1 MLSLF
6 VAVILDNL
14 ELDEDIKKLKQMK
27 AREMSAEIKKTLPR
41 RLRLFEKFPDRP
53 QMTRLHKIPS
63 DFNLPKVWNVQH
75 CLYKSGIYLT
85 SQCIW
90 SITKILVVVSPAK
103 VQFLFYLAPHCYRFY
118 ELNDQSVYC
127 VVLNLFTWILS

>member
-1 MLSLF
+1 MLLQIVLSLF

-63 DFNLPKVWNVQH
+63 DFNLPKVWMLNAQY
-75 CLYKSGIYLT
+75 LSLKSGVYVTEINKVYLNKNRNVA
-85 SQCIW
+85 CN
-90 SITKILVVVSPAK
+90 
-103 VQFLFYLAPHCYRFY
+103 FL
-118 ELNDQSVYC
+118 NSV
-127 VVLNLFTWILS
+127 

>member
-27 AREMSAEIKKTLPR
+27 AREQSAEIKKTLPR

-53 QMTRLHKIPS
+53 QMTRLHKVPS
-63 DFNLPKVWNVQH
+63 DFSLPKVNLNIFMNDFIVKNS
-75 CLYKSGIYLT
+75 YIY
-85 SQCIW
+85 
-90 SITKILVVVSPAK
+90 
-103 VQFLFYLAPHCYRFY
+103 FLG
-118 ELNDQSVYC
+118 S
-127 VVLNLFTWILS
+127 

>member
-1 MLSLF
+1 MKIGFQIVLSLF

-63 DFNLPKVWNVQH
+63 DFNLPKVWNPQYPP
-75 CLYKSGIYLT
+75 C
-85 SQCIW
+85 
-90 SITKILVVVSPAK
+90 
-103 VQFLFYLAPHCYRFY
+103 RFH
-118 ELNDQSVYC
+118 
-127 VVLNLFTWILS
+127 IH